1 MIQRSLARKSKAN
14 VTTDLILLLLR
25 FVSGLLLIGVLLT
38 LFLIIWREYRSMSV
52 QIEARRRSYGQLV
65 VLREIDG
72 RLMVTG
78 ENYPLLPL
86 TSMGRA
92 PTNTIPINDN
102 FASSEHAL
110 VAMRNG
116 QWWVEDRK
124 SRNGT
129 LLNDLPVTEPMV
141 VMHGDIIGIGN
152 VKFRL
157 ELEP

>member
-1 MIQRSLARKSKAN
+1 

-38 LFLIIWREYRSMSV
+38 LFLIMWREYRSMSV
-52 QIEARRRSYGQLV
+52 QIESRRRSYGQLV

-78 ENYPLLPL
+78 ENFPLLPL